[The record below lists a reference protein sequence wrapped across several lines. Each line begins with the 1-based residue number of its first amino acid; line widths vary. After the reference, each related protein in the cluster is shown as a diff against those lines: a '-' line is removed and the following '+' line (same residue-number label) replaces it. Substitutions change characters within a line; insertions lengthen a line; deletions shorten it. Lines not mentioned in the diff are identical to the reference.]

1 MNPFQLL
8 SAIGFPLVMAIG
20 GIAAWRLTKKEAKR
34 ESEPAQWRDD
44 SLDEWMKERD
54 AKVDATR
61 QARLSGKDLSG
72 KDLSGAGSEEEV
84 TVRHQRIGG

>member
-1 MNPFQLL
+1 MNAFQML

-44 SLDEWMKERD
+44 SLDDWMKERD
-54 AKVDATR
+54 AKVEERR
-61 QARLSGKDLSG
+61 QARLDGKDLT
-72 KDLSGAGSEEEV
+72 GAGSEEEV

>member
-1 MNPFQLL
+1 MNAFQLL

-20 GIAAWRLTKKEAKR
+20 GFAAWRLTKKEAKR

-44 SLDEWMKERD
+44 SLDDWMKERD
-54 AKVDATR
+54 AKVEATR
-61 QARLSGKDLSG
+61 QARLDGSDRTGAAKD
-72 KDLSGAGSEEEV
+72 EEV